1 MQLESNMA
9 RWALA
14 AAGLLVIVG
23 VGAIP
28 AVDGFGPF
36 QGQGPRAIAYVNSDA
51 ILQQTPGYA
60 EADSAFGV
68 DLQAFQNEIESL
80 QQNLD
85 SAMTAYQQQEVV
97 LSPAAREQKANELND
112 MNRQLQTRRQEL
124 QARAAER
131 ERELMAPLQQRIQT
145 VLDGVR
151 AERNLALIFDVASP
165 TSGIISADPALDLTP
180 VIIQRVQGG
189 GSQ

>member
-1 MQLESNMA
+1 MA

-14 AAGLLVIVG
+14 ATGLLVIVG
-23 VGAIP
+23 IGAFP
-28 AVDGFGPF
+28 AADRFSPI
-36 QGQGPRAIAYVNSDA
+36 QGPTTIAYVNSDA

-68 DLQAFQNEIESL
+68 DLQAFQSEIESL
-80 QQNLD
+80 QQKLD
-85 SAMTAYQQQEVV
+85 SAAAAYSQQEVV
-97 LSPAAREQKANELND
+97 LSPAAREEKANELQA

-124 QARAAER
+124 QSRAAER

-151 AERNLALIFDVASP
+151 AERNLAMIFDVASP
-165 TSGIISADPALDLTP
+165 TTNIISADPTLDLTP

-189 GSQ
+189 GGQ

>member
-1 MQLESNMA
+1 MA

>member
-9 RWALA
+9 RWAVA

-180 VIIQRVQGG
+180 VIVQRVQGG